1 MAPSQQRA
9 RRDRRRLL
17 VAAAIYVPAL
27 LLADA
32 LAPSSA
38 AGVLAFTPALIAGL
52 AMILFAVAS
61 VRHGDELQ
69 RLVHLE
75 ALAFA
80 FVGLAVVCLV
90 LAVLAEPAGDQLPGA
105 IRWIHLWILLST
117 LWCLGL
123 GAAHWRHR

>member
-17 VAAAIYVPAL
+17 IAAAVYVPAL
-27 LLADA
+27 LAADGYA
-32 LAPSSA
+32 EATG
-38 AGVLAFTPALIAGL
+38 AGMLVFTPALVAGL
-52 AMILFAVAS
+52 AMMLFAVAS

-90 LAVLAEPAGDQLPGA
+90 LAVLTAPAGGQLPEA

-123 GAAHWRHR
+123 AAAHWRHR

>member
-1 MAPSQQRA
+1 
-9 RRDRRRLL
+9 L
-17 VAAAIYVPAL
+17 AADAYADTSGAGILAFMPAL
-27 LLADA
+27 
-32 LAPSSA
+32 
-38 AGVLAFTPALIAGL
+38 GAGL
-52 AMILFAVAS
+52 AMMLFAVAA

-90 LAVLAEPAGDQLPGA
+90 LAILPTPAGGELPEG

-117 LWCLGL
+117 LWCVGL